1 MLVAQTEPCHIVG
14 EGLLA
19 VMTSHLPGGVGLV
32 GAGRLWS
39 MLLSSG
45 CHSCVLSNRPKLLN
59 GRAGHYNF
67 RQAEFRVPVV
77 FDRAVHLGQLHS
89 QVAQR
94 LSTDDLGDQQR

>member
-1 MLVAQTEPCHIVG
+1 MLVAQTEPCHVVG
-14 EGLLA
+14 DGLLA
-19 VMTSHLPGGVGLV
+19 VVTSHLRASVGLV
-32 GAGRLWS
+32 GTVRLWS

-45 CHSCVLSNRPKLLN
+45 CNSCVLRNQPNRLN
-59 GRAGHYNF
+59 GRAGHYF

>member
-1 MLVAQTEPCHIVG
+1 MLVAQTEPCHVVG
-14 EGLLA
+14 DGLLA
-19 VMTSHLPGGVGLV
+19 VMTSHLRASVGLV
-32 GAGRLWS
+32 GTVRLWS

-45 CHSCVLSNRPKLLN
+45 CNSCVLRNQPNRLN
-59 GRAGHYNF
+59 GRAGHYF

>member
-1 MLVAQTEPCHIVG
+1 MLVTPTEPCHVIG
-14 EGLLA
+14 DGLLA

-39 MLLSSG
+39 MLLSSD

-94 LSTDDLGDQQR
+94 LSTDDLSDQQR